1 MVIYLIETLKTYLN
15 KEEYYF
21 IITSNYLYIKNYT
34 NLLSMSENEILLNIK
49 NNNYRIKGKELTLK
63 RSENKELLIYG
74 VIESINRYD

>member
-34 NLLSMSENEILLNIK
+34 NFLSMNENEILLNIK
-49 NNNYRIKGKELTLK
+49 TNSYRIKGKELTLK

>member
-34 NLLSMSENEILLNIK
+34 NLLSMNEFDILLNIK
-49 NNNYRIKGKELTLK
+49 TNNYRIKGKELTLK

>member
-34 NLLSMSENEILLNIK
+34 NFLSMNENEILLNIK
-49 NNNYRIKGKELTLK
+49 TNSYRIKGQELTLN

>member
-15 KEEYYF
+15 KEEFYF

-34 NLLSMSENEILLNIK
+34 NFLSMNENEILLNIK
-49 NNNYRIKGKELTLK
+49 TNSYRIKGKELTLK

>member
-15 KEEYYF
+15 KEEFYF

>member
-34 NLLSMSENEILLNIK
+34 NLLSMDEFEILLSIK

>member
-34 NLLSMSENEILLNIK
+34 NFLSMNENEILLNIK
-49 NNNYRIKGKELTLK
+49 TNNYRIKGKELTLK

>member
-34 NLLSMSENEILLNIK
+34 NFLSMNENEIILSIK
-49 NNNYRIKGKELTLK
+49 NNSYRVKGKELTLK